1 MMPCGFLPPFT
12 YFSLHLSHSVH
23 PVWSLVRVTV
33 VIYVGNFRAYKCLT
47 VGVIV
52 YFNSSPNYLWPSN
65 RLFKL
70 PIVYRM
76 VLNDSPIPW
85 YKFCDGLVFVRFVS
99 FRSIL
104 FIESQFFAAFFFS
117 LHFRRRVYEYST
129 SVAAFAAVLVFD
141 MIKPQCDESMTI
153 ETISEAH
160 TQRERDRHKS
170 NTAKV
175 NTLQINTQKRAKRN
189 INDIQKRTS
198 ESMYDGTERCDEIC
212 GIKWFIRPMLF
223 TPILMCYI
231 AGPMIKYYFY
241 DLVAL
246 WIV

>member
-1 MMPCGFLPPFT
+1 MPCGFLPPFT

-85 YKFCDGLVFVRFVS
+85 YKYCDGLVFVRFVS

-104 FIESQFFAAFFFS
+104 FIESLFFAAFFFS

-129 SVAAFAAVLVFD
+129 SVAAVAAVLVFD

-153 ETISEAH
+153 EMMSEAH
-160 TQRERDRHKS
+160 TQRERQTQKQYGKSEHVSNKHAKKSKTKYQRHPKKNVGIDVWWNEKMWRDLRHKM
-170 NTAKV
+170 V
-175 NTLQINTQKRAKRN
+175 
-189 INDIQKRTS
+189 
-198 ESMYDGTERCDEIC
+198 Y
-212 GIKWFIRPMLF
+212 
-223 TPILMCYI
+223 
-231 AGPMIKYYFY
+231 
-241 DLVAL
+241 
-246 WIV
+246 